1 MQEKGMGLRDS
12 QDMRDALHP
21 MRVHLENVTALP
33 EYRYWD
39 RGDTLDQGR
48 EGACVGFGWTAWFNC
63 KPTGFYRQRDNA
75 YAFSVYRAAQLI
87 DEWDDTP
94 PEEGT
99 SVRAGARVMLV
110 KETLAE
116 YLWARTADEVRA
128 WILGKG
134 PVVIGSKWTARMR
147 ETDAAGYIH
156 PTGPNEG
163 GHCTMLYAVARNGDV
178 LGQNSWDDDWGREGT
193 FKLSTVGL
201 DQLIALGGFV
211 AATAIQTGLG
221 KAA

>member
-1 MQEKGMGLRDS
+1 MDHKGMGLRDS
-12 QDMRDALHP
+12 QDMRDALYP
-21 MRVHLENVTALP
+21 MRTQLEQVTTLP

-63 KPTGFYRQRDNA
+63 KPTGFYRQKDNA
-75 YAFSVYRAAQLI
+75 YAREVYRDAQLI
-87 DEWDDTP
+87 DEWEDTP

-99 SVRAGARVMLV
+99 SVRAGARAMLAR
-110 KETLAE
+110 ETLSE

-134 PVVIGSKWTARMR
+134 PVVIGAKWTEGMHD
-147 ETDAAGYIH
+147 TDPQGFIH
-156 PTGPNEG
+156 PTGRVTG
-163 GHCTMLYAVARNGDV
+163 GHCVCLYAAARNGDV
-178 LGQNSWDDDWGREGT
+178 LGQNSWGDSWGREGS
-193 FKLSTVGL
+193 FKLSRGDL
-201 DQLIALGGFV
+201 DVLIGMGGFV